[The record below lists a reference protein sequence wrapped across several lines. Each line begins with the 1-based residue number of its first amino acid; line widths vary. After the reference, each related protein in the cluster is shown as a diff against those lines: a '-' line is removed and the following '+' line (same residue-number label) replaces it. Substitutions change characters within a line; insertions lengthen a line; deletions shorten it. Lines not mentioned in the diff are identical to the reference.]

1 MNLKCGEGEPGLRG
15 GRPKGNITTF
25 SNSMMRNTQMNS
37 DTERGSALLTAG
49 QVGEDIEV
57 KNGRSRA
64 QVFIGYLPVSRYCP
78 VHRNV

>member
-1 MNLKCGEGEPGLRG
+1 MERAEE
-15 GRPKGNITTF
+15 
-25 SNSMMRNTQMNS
+25 QQEMNS